1 MAFKGS
7 LHCRYE
13 DCDRGN
19 QKVPITSLQSVTSE
33 ELKFQNR
40 LFLERFAAMT
50 QSISKEG
57 LGKKDSKE
65 LIMRFFD
72 PQNTEFE
79 NIEMV
84 MQVSSNLAT
93 Y

>member
-1 MAFKGS
+1 
-7 LHCRYE
+7 
-13 DCDRGN
+13 
-19 QKVPITSLQSVTSE
+19 
-33 ELKFQNR
+33 
-40 LFLERFAAMT
+40 MT

-72 PQNTEFE
+72 PQNTELE
-79 NIEMV
+79 NIEMVMV